1 MAGQSTYDLVL
12 HKDADPSTSG
22 VAICG
27 FSTVGMVGV
36 IAASHMISQLNLKQ
50 LGTVLNAEFPAMALV
65 HHEVPKHPVRVYQ
78 GDGVGVFTAE
88 VRFGPERDVLFANTV
103 LEWFTKGG
111 FEQLIVI
118 DGVARE
124 NMDDRE
130 DSLYGVS
137 SSPTGRNQLKKAGIE
152 PVRQGIVA
160 GIAGYLIAEGD
171 RLGLDITAILADCN
185 PMYPDARAAALA
197 VEAVTDLT
205 DIDIPLSSLLEDA
218 RKIEDSVREVFENSQ
233 TMLPAP
239 DDEIDPSFGQSSY
252 FEDCIPIGIS
262 SKHRLWH
269 VAPCHPIA
277 SFFES

>member
-111 FEQLIVI
+111 FDQLIVI

-137 SSPTGRNQLKKAGIE
+137 SSLVGRDQLKKAGIE

-171 RLGLDITAILADCN
+171 RLGLDVTAILADCN

-205 DIDIPLSSLLEDA
+205 GIDIPLSSLLEDA

-239 DDEIDPSFGQSSY
+239 DEEIDPSFG
-252 FEDCIPIGIS
+252 
-262 SKHRLWH
+262 
-269 VAPCHPIA
+269 
-277 SFFES
+277 

>member
-1 MAGQSTYDLVL
+1 MADQATYDLVL
-12 HKDADPSTSG
+12 HKNADPRTSG

-36 IAASHMISQLNLKQ
+36 IAASHVISQLNLNQ
-50 LGTVLNAEFPAMALV
+50 QGTVLNAEFPAMALV

-78 GDGVGVFTAE
+78 GENVGVFTAE

-103 LEWFTKGG
+103 LDWFTKGG
-111 FEQLIVI
+111 FDQLIVV

-124 NMDDRE
+124 NMDDR
-130 DSLYGVS
+130 DGTLYGVS
-137 SSPTGRNQLKKAGIE
+137 SSKVGRTRLKTAGIE

-171 RLGLDITAILADCN
+171 RLDLDITAILADCN

-197 VEAVTDLT
+197 IEAISELT
-205 DIDIPLSSLLEDA
+205 EIDIPLSSLLEDA

-239 DDEIDPSFGQSSY
+239 DEDPDPSFG
-252 FEDCIPIGIS
+252 
-262 SKHRLWH
+262 
-269 VAPCHPIA
+269 
-277 SFFES
+277 

>member
-1 MAGQSTYDLVL
+1 MSEQTSYDLVL
-12 HKDADPSTSG
+12 HKDADPRTGG

-36 IAASHMISQLNLKQ
+36 IAASHMISQLELKQ
-50 LGTVLNAEFPAMALV
+50 LGTVLNAEFPAMALI

-111 FEQLIVI
+111 FDSLIII

-124 NMDDRE
+124 NLDDRE
-130 DSLYGVS
+130 GDLYGVGS
-137 SSPTGRNQLKKAGIE
+137 LPAGRERLKSAGID
-152 PVRQGIVA
+152 PVRQGIVS

-171 RLGLDITAILADCN
+171 RLGLDITAILADCS

-197 VEAVTDLT
+197 VEAVSELT
-205 DIDIPLSSLLEDA
+205 GIDVPLSSLLEDA
-218 RKIEDSVREVFENSQ
+218 RRIEDSVREVFENSQ

-239 DDEIDPSFGQSSY
+239 EDDIDPSFG
-252 FEDCIPIGIS
+252 
-262 SKHRLWH
+262 
-269 VAPCHPIA
+269 
-277 SFFES
+277 

>member
-1 MAGQSTYDLVL
+1 MADQASYDLVL
-12 HKDADPSTSG
+12 HKDADPSTGG

-36 IAASHMISQLNLKQ
+36 IAASHVISQLNLNQ
-50 LGTVLNAEFPAMALV
+50 LGTVLNPEFPAMALV

-78 GDGVGVFTAE
+78 GKDVGVFTAE

-103 LEWFTKGG
+103 LGWFTKGG
-111 FEQLIVI
+111 FDQLIVI

-124 NMDDRE
+124 NLDDRE

-137 SSPTGRNQLKKAGIE
+137 SSKVGRDRLKKAGVE
-152 PVRQGIVA
+152 PVRQGVVA

-197 VEAVTDLT
+197 IETVSDLT
-205 DIDIPLSSLLEDA
+205 GIDIRLSSLLEDA
-218 RKIEDSVREVFENSQ
+218 RRIEDSVREVFENSQ

-239 DDEIDPSFGQSSY
+239 DEELDPSFG
-252 FEDCIPIGIS
+252 
-262 SKHRLWH
+262 
-269 VAPCHPIA
+269 
-277 SFFES
+277 

>member
-1 MAGQSTYDLVL
+1 MAGQASYDLVL
-12 HKDADPSTSG
+12 HKDADPRTGG

-36 IAASHMISQLNLKQ
+36 IAASHVISQLDLTQ
-50 LGTVLNAEFPAMALV
+50 QGTVLNSEFPAMALV

-78 GDGVGVFTAE
+78 GSNVGVFTAE

-111 FEQLIVI
+111 FDQLIVI

-124 NMDDRE
+124 NLDDR
-130 DSLYGVS
+130 DGSLYGVS
-137 SSPTGRNQLKKAGIE
+137 ASKPGRVRLKNAGIE
-152 PVRQGIVA
+152 PVRQGVVA

-185 PMYPDARAAALA
+185 PMFPDARAAAMA
-197 VEAVTDLT
+197 IEAVSELT
-205 DIDIPLSSLLEDA
+205 EIDIPLSSLLEDA

-239 DDEIDPSFGQSSY
+239 DDEIDPSFS
-252 FEDCIPIGIS
+252 
-262 SKHRLWH
+262 
-269 VAPCHPIA
+269 
-277 SFFES
+277 

>member
-1 MAGQSTYDLVL
+1 MAGQATYDLVL
-12 HKDADPSTSG
+12 HKDADPTTSG

-36 IAASHMISQLNLKQ
+36 IAASHMISQLKLNQ
-50 LGTVLNAEFPAMALV
+50 LGTVLNSEFPAMALV

-111 FEQLIVI
+111 FDQLIII

-124 NMDDRE
+124 NMDDRD

-137 SSPTGRNQLKKAGIE
+137 SSPAGRDKLKKSGIE

-171 RLGLDITAILADCN
+171 RLGLDVTAILADCN

-197 VEAVTDLT
+197 VEAVSDLT
-205 DIDIPLSSLLEDA
+205 GIDIPLSSLLEDA
-218 RKIEDSVREVFENSQ
+218 
-233 TMLPAP
+233 
-239 DDEIDPSFGQSSY
+239 
-252 FEDCIPIGIS
+252 
-262 SKHRLWH
+262 
-269 VAPCHPIA
+269 
-277 SFFES
+277 

>member
-1 MAGQSTYDLVL
+1 MKFVIPLNESGAGEYMAGQASYDLVL
-12 HKDADPSTSG
+12 NKDADPRTG
-22 VAICG
+22 GIAICG

-36 IAASHMISQLNLKQ
+36 IAASHVISQLDLTQ
-50 LGTVLNAEFPAMALV
+50 QGTVLNSEFPAMALV

-78 GDGVGVFTAE
+78 GNNVGVFTAE

-111 FEQLIVI
+111 FDQLIVI

-124 NMDDRE
+124 NLDDR
-130 DSLYGVS
+130 DGSLYGVS
-137 SSPTGRNQLKKAGIE
+137 ASKAGRDRLKKAGIE
-152 PVRQGIVA
+152 PVRQGVVA

-185 PMYPDARAAALA
+185 PMFPDARAAAMA
-197 VEAVTDLT
+197 IESVSELT
-205 DIDIPLSSLLEDA
+205 GIDIPLSSLLEDA

-239 DDEIDPSFGQSSY
+239 DDEIDPSFS
-252 FEDCIPIGIS
+252 
-262 SKHRLWH
+262 
-269 VAPCHPIA
+269 
-277 SFFES
+277 

>member
-1 MAGQSTYDLVL
+1 MKFVIPLNESDGGEYMAGQASYDLVL
-12 HKDADPSTSG
+12 HKDADPRTGG

-36 IAASHMISQLNLKQ
+36 IAASHVISQLDLTQ
-50 LGTVLNAEFPAMALV
+50 QGTVLNSEFPAMALV

-78 GDGVGVFTAE
+78 GSNVGVFTAE

-111 FEQLIVI
+111 FDQLIVI

-124 NMDDRE
+124 NLDDR
-130 DSLYGVS
+130 DGSLYGVS
-137 SSPTGRNQLKKAGIE
+137 ASKPGRVRLKNAGIE
-152 PVRQGIVA
+152 PVRQGVVA

-185 PMYPDARAAALA
+185 PMFPDARAAAMA
-197 VEAVTDLT
+197 IEAVSELT
-205 DIDIPLSSLLEDA
+205 EIDIPLSSLLEDA

-239 DDEIDPSFGQSSY
+239 DDEIDPSFS
-252 FEDCIPIGIS
+252 
-262 SKHRLWH
+262 
-269 VAPCHPIA
+269 
-277 SFFES
+277 

>member
-1 MAGQSTYDLVL
+1 VKFVIPLNESDGGEYMAGQASYDLVL
-12 HKDADPSTSG
+12 HKDADPRTGG

-36 IAASHMISQLNLKQ
+36 IAASHVISQLDLTQ
-50 LGTVLNAEFPAMALV
+50 QGTVLNSEFPAMALV

-78 GDGVGVFTAE
+78 GSNVGVFTAE

-111 FEQLIVI
+111 FDQLIVI

-124 NMDDRE
+124 NLDDR
-130 DSLYGVS
+130 DGSLYGVS
-137 SSPTGRNQLKKAGIE
+137 ASKPGRARLKNAGIE
-152 PVRQGIVA
+152 PVRQGVVA

-185 PMYPDARAAALA
+185 PMFPDARAAAMA
-197 VEAVTDLT
+197 IEAVSELT
-205 DIDIPLSSLLEDA
+205 EIDIPLSSLLEDA

-239 DDEIDPSFGQSSY
+239 DDEIDPSFS
-252 FEDCIPIGIS
+252 
-262 SKHRLWH
+262 
-269 VAPCHPIA
+269 
-277 SFFES
+277 

>member
-1 MAGQSTYDLVL
+1 MAGQASYDLVL
-12 HKDADPSTSG
+12 HKDADPRTGG

-36 IAASHMISQLNLKQ
+36 IAASHVISQLDLTQ
-50 LGTVLNAEFPAMALV
+50 QGTVLNSEFPAMALV

-78 GDGVGVFTAE
+78 GSKVGVFTAE

-111 FEQLIVI
+111 FDQLIVI

-124 NMDDRE
+124 NLDDR
-130 DSLYGVS
+130 DGSLYGVS
-137 SSPTGRNQLKKAGIE
+137 ASKVGRNRLKKSGIE
-152 PVRQGIVA
+152 PVRQGVVA

-185 PMYPDARAAALA
+185 PMFPDARAAALA
-197 VEAVTDLT
+197 IEAVSELT
-205 DIDIPLSSLLEDA
+205 EIDIPLSSLLEDA

-239 DDEIDPSFGQSSY
+239 DDEIDPSFN
-252 FEDCIPIGIS
+252 
-262 SKHRLWH
+262 
-269 VAPCHPIA
+269 
-277 SFFES
+277 

>member
-1 MAGQSTYDLVL
+1 VKFVMPLNESHGGEDMAVQASYDLVL
-12 HKDADPSTSG
+12 HKDADPRTGG

-36 IAASHMISQLNLKQ
+36 IAASHVISQLDLTQ
-50 LGTVLNAEFPAMALV
+50 QGTVLNSEFPAMALV

-78 GDGVGVFTAE
+78 GNNVGVFTAE

-111 FEQLIVI
+111 FDQLIVI

-124 NMDDRE
+124 NLDDR
-130 DSLYGVS
+130 DGSLYGVS
-137 SSPTGRNQLKKAGIE
+137 ASKVGRDRLKRAGIE
-152 PVRQGIVA
+152 PVRQGVVA

-185 PMYPDARAAALA
+185 PMFPDARAAAMA
-197 VEAVTDLT
+197 IEAVSDLT
-205 DIDIPLSSLLEDA
+205 EIDIPLSSLLEDA

-239 DDEIDPSFGQSSY
+239 DDEIDPSFG
-252 FEDCIPIGIS
+252 
-262 SKHRLWH
+262 
-269 VAPCHPIA
+269 
-277 SFFES
+277 

>member
-1 MAGQSTYDLVL
+1 MNESDGGEYMAGQASYDLVL
-12 HKDADPSTSG
+12 HKDADPRTGG

-36 IAASHMISQLNLKQ
+36 IAASHVISQLDLTQ
-50 LGTVLNAEFPAMALV
+50 QGTVLNSEFPAMALV

-78 GDGVGVFTAE
+78 GSNVGVFTAE

-111 FEQLIVI
+111 FDQLIVI

-124 NMDDRE
+124 NLDDR
-130 DSLYGVS
+130 DGSLYGVS
-137 SSPTGRNQLKKAGIE
+137 ASKPGRARLKNAGIE
-152 PVRQGIVA
+152 PVRQGVVA

-185 PMYPDARAAALA
+185 PMFPDARAAAMA
-197 VEAVTDLT
+197 IEAVSELT
-205 DIDIPLSSLLEDA
+205 EIDIPLSSLLEDA

-239 DDEIDPSFGQSSY
+239 DDEIDPSFS
-252 FEDCIPIGIS
+252 
-262 SKHRLWH
+262 
-269 VAPCHPIA
+269 
-277 SFFES
+277 

>member
-1 MAGQSTYDLVL
+1 MAGQASYDLVL
-12 HKDADPSTSG
+12 HKDADPRTGG

-36 IAASHMISQLNLKQ
+36 IAASHVISQLDLTQ
-50 LGTVLNAEFPAMALV
+50 QGTVLNSEFPAMALV

-78 GDGVGVFTAE
+78 GSNVGVFTAE

-111 FEQLIVI
+111 FDQLIVI

-124 NMDDRE
+124 NLDDR
-130 DSLYGVS
+130 DGSLYGVS
-137 SSPTGRNQLKKAGIE
+137 ASKPGRARLKNAGIE
-152 PVRQGIVA
+152 PVRQGVVA

-185 PMYPDARAAALA
+185 PMFPDARAAAMA
-197 VEAVTDLT
+197 IEAVSELT
-205 DIDIPLSSLLEDA
+205 EIDIPLSSLLEDA

-239 DDEIDPSFGQSSY
+239 DDEIDPSFS
-252 FEDCIPIGIS
+252 
-262 SKHRLWH
+262 
-269 VAPCHPIA
+269 
-277 SFFES
+277 

>member
-1 MAGQSTYDLVL
+1 MADQAVYDLVL
-12 HKDADPSTSG
+12 HKDADPRTSG

-36 IAASHMISQLNLKQ
+36 IAASHVISQLKLNQ
-50 LGTVLNAEFPAMALV
+50 QGTVLNAEFPAMALI

-78 GDGVGVFTAE
+78 GDNVGVFTAE

-103 LEWFTKGG
+103 LDWFTKGG
-111 FEQLIVI
+111 FDQLIVI

-124 NMDDRE
+124 NMDDR
-130 DSLYGVS
+130 DGTLYGVS
-137 SSPTGRNQLKKAGIE
+137 SSKVGRTRLKTADIE

-197 VEAVTDLT
+197 IEAISELT
-205 DIDIPLSSLLEDA
+205 EIEIPLSSLLEDA

-239 DDEIDPSFGQSSY
+239 EDELDPSFS
-252 FEDCIPIGIS
+252 
-262 SKHRLWH
+262 
-269 VAPCHPIA
+269 
-277 SFFES
+277 

>member
-1 MAGQSTYDLVL
+1 VKFVIPLNESDGGEYMAGQASYDLVL
-12 HKDADPSTSG
+12 HKDADPRTGG

-36 IAASHMISQLNLKQ
+36 IAASHVISQLDLTQ
-50 LGTVLNAEFPAMALV
+50 QGTVLNSEFPAMALV

-78 GDGVGVFTAE
+78 GSNVGVFTAE

-111 FEQLIVI
+111 FDQLIVI

-124 NMDDRE
+124 NLDDR
-130 DSLYGVS
+130 DGSLYGVS
-137 SSPTGRNQLKKAGIE
+137 ASKPGRVRLKNAGIE
-152 PVRQGIVA
+152 PVRQGVVA

-185 PMYPDARAAALA
+185 PMFPDARAAAMA
-197 VEAVTDLT
+197 IEAVSELT
-205 DIDIPLSSLLEDA
+205 EIDIPLSSLLEDA

-239 DDEIDPSFGQSSY
+239 DDEIDPSFS
-252 FEDCIPIGIS
+252 
-262 SKHRLWH
+262 
-269 VAPCHPIA
+269 
-277 SFFES
+277 

>member
-1 MAGQSTYDLVL
+1 MSGQATYDLVL
-12 HKDADPSTSG
+12 HQDADPTTSG

-36 IAASHMISQLNLKQ
+36 IAASHVISQLRLNQ
-50 LGTVLNAEFPAMALV
+50 LGTVLNPDFPAMALV

-103 LEWFTKGG
+103 LDWFTKGG
-111 FEQLIVI
+111 FDKLIII

-124 NMDDRE
+124 NLDDRE

-137 SSPTGRNQLKKAGIE
+137 SLQTGRDRLKKAGIE

-171 RLGLDITAILADCN
+171 RLGLDVTAILADCN

-197 VEAVTDLT
+197 IEAVTDIT
-205 DIDIPLSSLLEDA
+205 GIDIPLSSLLEDA

-239 DDEIDPSFGQSSY
+239 EDEIDPSFG
-252 FEDCIPIGIS
+252 
-262 SKHRLWH
+262 
-269 VAPCHPIA
+269 
-277 SFFES
+277 

>member
-1 MAGQSTYDLVL
+1 MKFVIPLNESDGGEYMAGQASYDLVL
-12 HKDADPSTSG
+12 HKDADPRTGG

-36 IAASHMISQLNLKQ
+36 IAASHVISQLDLTQ
-50 LGTVLNAEFPAMALV
+50 QGTVLNSEFPAMALV

-78 GDGVGVFTAE
+78 GSNVGVFTAE

-111 FEQLIVI
+111 FDQLIVI

-124 NMDDRE
+124 NLDDR
-130 DSLYGVS
+130 DGSLYGVS
-137 SSPTGRNQLKKAGIE
+137 ASKPGRARLKNAGIE
-152 PVRQGIVA
+152 PVRQGVVA

-185 PMYPDARAAALA
+185 PMFPDARAAAMA
-197 VEAVTDLT
+197 IEAVSELT
-205 DIDIPLSSLLEDA
+205 EIDIPLSSLLEDA

-239 DDEIDPSFGQSSY
+239 DDEMDPSFS
-252 FEDCIPIGIS
+252 
-262 SKHRLWH
+262 
-269 VAPCHPIA
+269 
-277 SFFES
+277 